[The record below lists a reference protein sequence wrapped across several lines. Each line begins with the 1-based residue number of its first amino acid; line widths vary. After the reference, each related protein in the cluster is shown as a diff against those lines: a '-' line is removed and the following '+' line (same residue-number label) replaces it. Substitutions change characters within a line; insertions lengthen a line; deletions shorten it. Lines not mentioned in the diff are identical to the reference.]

1 MCEVRVGGLKFL
13 LSCSEIVR
21 AEVVE
26 LHGGT
31 TVSTCEVH
39 GFEHV
44 DLLARVFTSEE
55 DGQWIEAVNGFDHR
69 HLLSSTAGH
78 PTLCTY

>member
-1 MCEVRVGGLKFL
+1 MSEVRVGGLKFL

-21 AEVVE
+21 AEVVDF
-26 LHGGT
+26 HGGS
-31 TVSTCEVH
+31 TVSACEVH

-55 DGQWIEAVNGFDHR
+55 DG
-69 HLLSSTAGH
+69 
-78 PTLCTY
+78 